1 MGVLYVYMYH
11 EIERKFL
18 VTKMPSLRGIKKVSQ
33 ERYFIQRG
41 DIVEEG
47 LKRKDSVYLYEH
59 KVTVS
64 GKEKTREKKVI
75 TKEEFETLKERG
87 TRVIERDSYTL
98 TEESPLVSV
107 KEYKGVYKGLVL
119 AEVEFDGVDEMEMFK
134 PFPWMGAEVTTTK
147 LGKDARLVDLD
158 REHFLALLHEIEAN
172 YNFTGMDM

>member
-1 MGVLYVYMYH
+1 MYH

-18 VTKMPSLRGIKKVSQ
+18 VTKIPHLKGVKKVSQ

-47 LKRKDSVYLYEH
+47 LKRKDEIYLYEH

-64 GKEKTREKKVI
+64 GKEKSREKKII
-75 TKEEFETLKERG
+75 TQDEFEKLKAHG

-98 TEESPLVSV
+98 TDKSPLISI
-107 KEYKGVYKGLVL
+107 KEYKGIYKGLVL
-119 AEVEFDGVDEMEMFK
+119 AEVEFDSLDEMEMFK
-134 PFPWMGAEVTTTK
+134 PLPWMGAEVTSTK

-158 REHFLALLHEIEAN
+158 REHFKTVLHEIESN
-172 YNFTGMDM
+172 YNFKGIDK